1 MDNVAS
7 KNDVANS
14 VSVAEPSPVVEVI
27 TISPL
32 LPEDAMFGK
41 PAFDVVADAFNNAL
55 VTVDS
60 AVCSDTVWLTPVL
73 DAIDGAVV
81 DAIEGVVASV
91 AVVDTVSVNS
101 LEDVVVF
108 DAVVVEIVAGVATTV
123 VVVDVVSV
131 TGVEDVVVINGV
143 VVDVV
148 VGVIASVAE
157 SGAAGVVV
165 LEPVVGGIYLTT
177 SIRKW
182 AVAVVYITA

>member
-1 MDNVAS
+1 MGNVVL

-27 TISPL
+27 TMSPL
-32 LPEDAMFGK
+32 LPDDAMFGK
-41 PAFDVVADAFNNAL
+41 RAFDVVADALNNAL

-60 AVCSDTVWLTPVL
+60 AVCSDIVWLMPVL

-108 DAVVVEIVAGVATTV
+108 DAVVVEIVVEV
-123 VVVDVVSV
+123 V
-131 TGVEDVVVINGV
+131 
-143 VVDVV
+143 
-148 VGVIASVAE
+148 ASV
-157 SGAAGVVV
+157 VR
-165 LEPVVGGIYLTT
+165 LTQFQLLV
-177 SIRKW
+177 SKMW
-182 AVAVVYITA
+182 LSSM